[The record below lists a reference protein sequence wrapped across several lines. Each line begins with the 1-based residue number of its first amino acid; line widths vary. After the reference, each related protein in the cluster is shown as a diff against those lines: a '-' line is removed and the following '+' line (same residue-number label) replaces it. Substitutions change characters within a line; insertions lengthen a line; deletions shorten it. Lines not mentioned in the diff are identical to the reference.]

1 MKDLRPLLIDC
12 RIELRKHQR
21 DFQKSQL
28 CERLDLML
36 QAVTSADVSGSL
48 NAASPSPATTP
59 AATGAA
65 PEKAQTVSQVA
76 LAWQTAARDLKF
88 TDPAIYQRLSDKVM
102 RLLGSKTLVDPST
115 EILQMQAEIG
125 QLKQRADDAAGAL
138 QRAEMEHGTLL
149 AALADAVPALAHG
162 AGGDTLS
169 VALAQIQQL
178 VSQGPTPAHT
188 TGSSEH
194 RSQAP
199 AEPSTPSPDILKAVA
214 SGTRRLSDDQRN
226 WAVGEGMVLSG
237 FQLTPV
243 ELVEL
248 GDQRLAQLILD
259 KQAEAAAGH

>member
-36 QAVTSADVSGSL
+36 QAVTSAEVSGASTSSS
-48 NAASPSPATTP
+48 ASPATP
-59 AATGAA
+59 AATASVA

-115 EILQMQAEIG
+115 EILQLQAEIG
-125 QLKQRADDAAGAL
+125 QLKQRADSAADTL
-138 QRAEMEHGTLL
+138 QRVEMEHGTLL
-149 AALADAVPALAHG
+149 AALADAVPILVHS
-162 AGGDTLS
+162 GGDRLG

-178 VSQGPTPAHT
+178 VSQGPAPTRT
-188 TGSSEH
+188 SLGTG
-194 RSQAP
+194 QQTVAP
-199 AEPSTPSPDILKAVA
+199 AEPGVPTPEILSAIA
-214 SGTRRLSDDQRN
+214 SGGRRFSDDQRN

-243 ELVEL
+243 ELLEL
-248 GDQRLAQLILD
+248 GDQRLAQLIID
-259 KQAEAAAGH
+259 KQAG

>member
-36 QAVTSADVSGSL
+36 QAVTSAEVSGSL
-48 NAASPSPATTP
+48 TSSSSSPATP
-59 AATGAA
+59 ATSPSAA

-115 EILQMQAEIG
+115 EILQLQAEIG
-125 QLKQRADDAAGAL
+125 QLKQRADAAAGAL
-138 QRAEMEHGTLL
+138 QRVEMEHGTLL
-149 AALADAVPALAHG
+149 AALADAVPALAHD
-162 AGGDTLS
+162 GGDPLG

-178 VSQGPTPAHT
+178 VSQGPAPVRTAGGAAQRPA
-188 TGSSEH
+188 
-194 RSQAP
+194 AA

-214 SGTRRLSDDQRN
+214 NGTRRLSDDQRN
-226 WAVGEGMVLSG
+226 WAVGEGMVLSD

-259 KQAEAAAGH
+259 KQA